1 MINKLSRRLLLVST
15 LASILAVKLAVA
27 ATPAFDQATFERLQ
41 HDGKP
46 TLLMIHASWCPT
58 CKAQEPLIDTLL
70 KQPENQ
76 AITALRVDFDSQKN
90 VVRHFKVTQQ
100 STLIVFKDG
109 KEVGRSTGDTRK
121 EGIAALLKKAV

>member
-1 MINKLSRRLLLVST
+1 MINQFSRRLLLLSM
-15 LASILAVKLAVA
+15 LASIFAVKLVVA
-27 ATPAFDQATFERLQ
+27 ATPAFDQATFDRLQ

-46 TLLMIHASWCPT
+46 ILVMVHASWCPT
-58 CKAQEPLIDTLL
+58 CKAQEPLISDLL
-70 KQPENQ
+70 KQPGNH

-90 VVRHFKVTQQ
+90 IVRHFKVTQQ

-121 EGIAALLKKAV
+121 ESIAALLKKAV